1 MEALSRLITRA
12 VSEGYLCGFSIDS
25 FRGESMVISHLLFAN
40 DTLLLS
46 FEENS
51 THIHYLQCILV
62 CFEAVLGLR
71 IN

>member
-1 MEALSRLITRA
+1 
-12 VSEGYLCGFSIDS
+12 
-25 FRGESMVISHLLFAN
+25 MVISCLLFAD

-51 THIHYLQCILV
+51 TRIHYLHCILV

-71 IN
+71 INWTNLKFCH